1 MQIAIAV
8 HRTSLLKLTCKIA
21 LLIAEREHFLNL
33 FSHNIYS
40 VSCQVVGTGGDG
52 TGVRYVSQ
60 NWDMYL
66 TPVPSP
72 T

>member
-40 VSCQVVGTGGDG
+40 VSCQVVGTGVMGHVPDPCPI
-52 TGVRYVSQ
+52 TH
-60 NWDMYL
+60 L
-66 TPVPSP
+66 TPVLYLH
-72 T
+72 